1 MNGAARTALVSGTIS
16 IVCALVLG
24 AASLEGVN
32 MGDSDTPLFFVM
44 VAATLVALVAGG
56 IGLRRRGERRFAAA
70 GVVLTLPALAVL
82 AFVGIFLLLML
93 TGEIE
98 LS

>member
-16 IVCALVLG
+16 IVCALVL
-24 AASLEGVN
+24 AVASLEGVD
-32 MGDSDTPLFFVM
+32 MGDRDTPLFVLM
-44 VAATLVALVAGG
+44 AVATLVALVAGG

-70 GVVLTLPALAVL
+70 GVVLTLPALAVV

>member
-1 MNGAARTALVSGTIS
+1 MNGAARTALVSGAIS
-16 IVCALVLG
+16 IVCALVL
-24 AASLEGVN
+24 AVASLEGVN
-32 MGDSDTPLFFVM
+32 MGDRDAPLFVLM
-44 VAATLVALVAGG
+44 VVATLVALVAGAS
-56 IGLRRRGERRFAAA
+56 GLRRRGERRFAAA
-70 GVVLTLPALAVL
+70 GVVLTLPALAVV